1 MYRRS
6 IVNLLVC
13 GALVTT
19 TMIPAFGVV
28 ALVALVLVS
37 LRVLGCA
44 PSRRAQLA
52 WLLAALPSP
61 LGLAGVLIAPIRRWE
76 RAVVLLGLAMQW
88 LPLDAWVRW
97 TTVIVIVSIP
107 VVYPRSRMALLAL
120 LPLLQLAATIT
131 WPLGWD
137 VAVCVA
143 AGAWIVW
150 SWSRGNHPGLWWAVA
165 VLVCG
170 LNSSAAI
177 AVLPWVLVCALAPR
191 AMLEVLSWWGV
202 VGALASGGYG
212 VLAGIGMI
220 PMLSTLQHV
229 RWLAERRMLLVLAL
243 WCVVPVTSSVA
254 RLQTSLSVYGTLY
267 SGAAL
272 GFADATQ
279 RIVAHLPWLAM
290 GLTGVLIWSVWMQW
304 QDEG

>member
-13 GALVTT
+13 GALVCTT
-19 TMIPAFGVV
+19 VVPAFGV
-28 ALVALVLVS
+28 AGLVALVLVA
-37 LRVLGCA
+37 LRLMGRA
-44 PSRRAQLA
+44 PTRRAQLG

-61 LGLAGVLIAPIRRWE
+61 LGLAAVLIAPIRMWE

-88 LPLDAWVRW
+88 LPLDASVRW
-97 TTVIVIVSIP
+97 AIVIAIGMIP
-107 VVYPRSRMALLAL
+107 VVYPTSRLALLAL

-137 VAVCVA
+137 IALCVA

-150 SWSRGNHPGLWWAVA
+150 LWSRGVQTGLWWAVA
-165 VLVCG
+165 LLLCG

-177 AVLPWVLVCALAPR
+177 AVLPWVLVCALVPR
-191 AMLEVLSWWGV
+191 AMLEVFSWWGV

-212 VLAGIGMI
+212 VLAGLGVA
-220 PMLSTLQHV
+220 PLLHTLTRVHW
-229 RWLAERRMLLVLAL
+229 RGERRTLLVLAL
-243 WCVVPVTSSVA
+243 WWMVPASSSVA

-267 SGAAL
+267 SGSAL

-279 RIVAHLPWLAM
+279 RIVAHFPWLVV
-290 GLTGVLIWSVWMQW
+290 GLTGVLLWSVWLQW

>member
-13 GALVTT
+13 GALVCTT
-19 TMIPAFGVV
+19 VVPAFGVA
-28 ALVALVLVS
+28 ALVALVLVA
-37 LRVLGCA
+37 LRLMGRA
-44 PSRRAQLA
+44 PTRRAQLA

-61 LGLAGVLIAPIRRWE
+61 LGLAAVLIAPIRMWE
-76 RAVVLLGLAMQW
+76 RAIVLLGLAMQW
-88 LPLDAWVRW
+88 LPLDASVRW
-97 TTVIVIVSIP
+97 AIVIAIGIIP
-107 VVYPRSRMALLAL
+107 VVYPTSRLALLAL

-137 VAVCVA
+137 IALCVA

-150 SWSRGNHPGLWWAVA
+150 LWSRGVQTGLWWAVA
-165 VLVCG
+165 VLLCG

-177 AVLPWVLVCALAPR
+177 AVLPWVLVCALVPR
-191 AMLEVLSWWGV
+191 AMLEVFSWWGV

-212 VLAGIGMI
+212 VLAGLGVA
-220 PMLSTLQHV
+220 PLLNTLT
-229 RWLAERRMLLVLAL
+229 RINWRGERRTLLVLAL
-243 WCVVPVTSSVA
+243 WCLVPASSSVA

-279 RIVAHLPWLAM
+279 RIVAHFPWLVV
-290 GLTGVLIWSVWMQW
+290 GLTGVLLWSVWLQW

>member
-1 MYRRS
+1 M
-6 IVNLLVC
+6 
-13 GALVTT
+13 
-19 TMIPAFGVV
+19 
-28 ALVALVLVS
+28 
-37 LRVLGCA
+37 
-44 PSRRAQLA
+44 
-52 WLLAALPSP
+52 
-61 LGLAGVLIAPIRRWE
+61 WE

-88 LPLDAWVRW
+88 LPLDASVRW
-97 TTVIVIVSIP
+97 AIVIAIGIIP
-107 VVYPRSRMALLAL
+107 VVYPTSRLALLAL

-137 VAVCVA
+137 IALCVA

-150 SWSRGNHPGLWWAVA
+150 LWSRGVQTSLWWAVA
-165 VLVCG
+165 VLLCG

-177 AVLPWVLVCALAPR
+177 AVLPWVLVCALVPR
-191 AMLEVLSWWGV
+191 AMLEVFSWWGV

-212 VLAGIGMI
+212 VLAGLGVA
-220 PMLSTLQHV
+220 PLLNTLT
-229 RWLAERRMLLVLAL
+229 RINWRGERRTLLVLVL
-243 WCVVPVTSSVA
+243 WCLVPASSSVA

-279 RIVAHLPWLAM
+279 RIVAHFPWLVV
-290 GLTGVLIWSVWMQW
+290 GLTGVLLWSVWLQW

>member
-1 MYRRS
+1 MYRRR

-13 GALVTT
+13 GGLVTT

-37 LRVLGCA
+37 LRVMGC
-44 PSRRAQLA
+44 PPTRRAQLG
-52 WLLAALPSP
+52 WVLAALPNP
-61 LGLAGVLIAPIRRWE
+61 LGAAAVLIAPVRLWE
-76 RAVVLLGLAMQW
+76 RAVMLLGLAAQW
-88 LPLDAWVRW
+88 LPLDTPMRW
-97 TTVIVIVSIP
+97 GIVIAIALIP
-107 VVYPRSRMALLAL
+107 ALYPHTRLSLHAV

-131 WPLGWD
+131 WPIGWD
-137 VAVCVA
+137 VSLCVG

-150 SWSRGNHPGLWWAVA
+150 SWSRGGHPGLWWAVA

-177 AVLPWVLVCALAPR
+177 AVLPWVLVCAVAPR
-191 AMLEVLSWWGV
+191 ALLEVLSWWGV
-202 VGALASGGYG
+202 IGAFASGGYS
-212 VLAGIGMI
+212 VLAGLGVV
-220 PMLSTLQHV
+220 PFLTTLQRA
-229 RWLAERRMLLVLAL
+229 RWVPQQRILLVLAV
-243 WCVVPVTSSVA
+243 WCMVPVTSSVA

-272 GFADATQ
+272 GFADTTQ
-279 RIVAHLPWLAM
+279 RMVAHLPWLAL
-290 GLTGVLIWSVWMQW
+290 GITGVLIWSVWMQW

>member
-13 GALVTT
+13 GALVCTT
-19 TMIPAFGVV
+19 VVPAFGVA
-28 ALVALVLVS
+28 ALVALVLVA
-37 LRVLGCA
+37 LRLMGRA
-44 PSRRAQLA
+44 PTRRVQLA

-61 LGLAGVLIAPIRRWE
+61 LGLAAVLIAPIRMWE
-76 RAVVLLGLAMQW
+76 RAIVLLGLAMQW
-88 LPLDAWVRW
+88 LPLDASVRW
-97 TTVIVIVSIP
+97 AIVIAIGIIP
-107 VVYPRSRMALLAL
+107 VVYPTSRLALLAL

-137 VAVCVA
+137 IALCVA

-150 SWSRGNHPGLWWAVA
+150 LWSRGVQTGLWWAVA
-165 VLVCG
+165 VLLCG

-177 AVLPWVLVCALAPR
+177 AVLPWVLVCALVPR
-191 AMLEVLSWWGV
+191 AMLEVFSWWGV

-212 VLAGIGMI
+212 VLAGLGVA
-220 PMLSTLQHV
+220 PLLNTLT
-229 RWLAERRMLLVLAL
+229 RINWRGERRTLLVLAL
-243 WCVVPVTSSVA
+243 WCLVPASSSVA

-279 RIVAHLPWLAM
+279 RIVAHFPWLVV
-290 GLTGVLIWSVWMQW
+290 GLTGVLLWSVWLQW

>member
-13 GALVTT
+13 GALVCTT
-19 TMIPAFGVV
+19 VVPAFGVA
-28 ALVALVLVS
+28 ALVALVLVA
-37 LRVLGCA
+37 LRLMGRA
-44 PSRRAQLA
+44 PTRRVQLA

-61 LGLAGVLIAPIRRWE
+61 LGLAAVLIAPVRMWE

-88 LPLDAWVRW
+88 LPLDASVRW
-97 TTVIVIVSIP
+97 AIVIAIGIIP
-107 VVYPRSRMALLAL
+107 VVYPTSRLALLAL

-137 VAVCVA
+137 IALCVA

-150 SWSRGNHPGLWWAVA
+150 LWSRGVQTGLWWAVA
-165 VLVCG
+165 VLLCG

-177 AVLPWVLVCALAPR
+177 AVLPWVLVCALVPR
-191 AMLEVLSWWGV
+191 AMLEVFSWWGV

-212 VLAGIGMI
+212 VLAGLGVA
-220 PMLSTLQHV
+220 PLLNTLT
-229 RWLAERRMLLVLAL
+229 RINWRGERRTLLVLAL
-243 WCVVPVTSSVA
+243 WCLVPASSSVA

-279 RIVAHLPWLAM
+279 RIVAHFPWLVV
-290 GLTGVLIWSVWMQW
+290 GLTGLLLWSVWLQW

>member
-13 GALVTT
+13 GALVCTT
-19 TMIPAFGVV
+19 VVPAFGVA
-28 ALVALVLVS
+28 ALVALVLVA
-37 LRVLGCA
+37 LRLMGRA
-44 PSRRAQLA
+44 PTRRAQLA

-61 LGLAGVLIAPIRRWE
+61 LGLAAVLIAPIRMWE

-88 LPLDAWVRW
+88 LPLDASVRW
-97 TTVIVIVSIP
+97 AIVIAIGIIP
-107 VVYPRSRMALLAL
+107 VVYPTSRLALLAL

-137 VAVCVA
+137 LALCVA

-150 SWSRGNHPGLWWAVA
+150 LWSRGVQTGLWWAVA
-165 VLVCG
+165 VLLCG

-177 AVLPWVLVCALAPR
+177 AVLPWVLVCALVPR
-191 AMLEVLSWWGV
+191 AMLEVFSWWGV

-212 VLAGIGMI
+212 VLAGLGVA
-220 PMLSTLQHV
+220 PLLNTLT
-229 RWLAERRMLLVLAL
+229 RINWRGERRTLLVLAL
-243 WCVVPVTSSVA
+243 WCLVPASSSVA

-279 RIVAHLPWLAM
+279 RIVAHFPWLVV
-290 GLTGVLIWSVWMQW
+290 GLTGVLLWSVWLQW

>member
-13 GALVTT
+13 GALVCTT
-19 TMIPAFGVV
+19 VVPAFGVA
-28 ALVALVLVS
+28 ALVALVLVAVR
-37 LRVLGCA
+37 LMGRA
-44 PSRRAQLA
+44 PTRRAQLA

-61 LGLAGVLIAPIRRWE
+61 LGLAAVLIAPIRMWE
-76 RAVVLLGLAMQW
+76 RAIVLLGLAMQW
-88 LPLDAWVRW
+88 LPLDASVRW
-97 TTVIVIVSIP
+97 AIVIAIGIIP
-107 VVYPRSRMALLAL
+107 VVYPMSRLALLAL

-137 VAVCVA
+137 IALCVA

-150 SWSRGNHPGLWWAVA
+150 LWSRGVQTGLWWAVA
-165 VLVCG
+165 VLLCG

-177 AVLPWVLVCALAPR
+177 AVLPWVLVCALVPR
-191 AMLEVLSWWGV
+191 AMLEVFSWWGV

-212 VLAGIGMI
+212 VLAGLGVA
-220 PMLSTLQHV
+220 PLLNTLT
-229 RWLAERRMLLVLAL
+229 RINWRGERRTLLVLAL
-243 WCVVPVTSSVA
+243 WCLVPASSSVA

-279 RIVAHLPWLAM
+279 RIVAHFPWLVV
-290 GLTGVLIWSVWMQW
+290 GLTGVLLWSVWLQW

>member
-13 GALVTT
+13 GALVCTT
-19 TMIPAFGVV
+19 VVPAFGVA
-28 ALVALVLVS
+28 ALVALVLVA
-37 LRVLGCA
+37 LRLMGRA
-44 PSRRAQLA
+44 PTRRVQLA

-61 LGLAGVLIAPIRRWE
+61 LGLAAVLIAPVRMWE

-88 LPLDAWVRW
+88 LPLDASVRW
-97 TTVIVIVSIP
+97 AIVIAIGIIP
-107 VVYPRSRMALLAL
+107 VVYPTSRLALLAL

-137 VAVCVA
+137 IALCVA

-150 SWSRGNHPGLWWAVA
+150 LWSRGVQTGLWWAVA
-165 VLVCG
+165 VLLCG

-177 AVLPWVLVCALAPR
+177 AVLPWVLVCALVPR
-191 AMLEVLSWWGV
+191 AMLEVFSWWGV

-212 VLAGIGMI
+212 VLAGLGVA
-220 PMLSTLQHV
+220 PLLNTLT
-229 RWLAERRMLLVLAL
+229 RINWRGERRTLLVLAL
-243 WCVVPVTSSVA
+243 WCLVPASSSVA

-279 RIVAHLPWLAM
+279 RIVAHFPWLVV
-290 GLTGVLIWSVWMQW
+290 GLTGVLLWSVWLQW

>member
-13 GALVTT
+13 GALVCTT
-19 TMIPAFGVV
+19 VVPAFGVA
-28 ALVALVLVS
+28 ALVALVLVAVR
-37 LRVLGCA
+37 LMGRAPTRRV
-44 PSRRAQLA
+44 QLA

-61 LGLAGVLIAPIRRWE
+61 LGLAAVLIAPIRMWE

-88 LPLDAWVRW
+88 LPLDASVRW
-97 TTVIVIVSIP
+97 AIVIAIGIIP
-107 VVYPRSRMALLAL
+107 VVYPTSRLALLAL

-137 VAVCVA
+137 IALCVA

-150 SWSRGNHPGLWWAVA
+150 LWSRGVQTGLWWAVA
-165 VLVCG
+165 VLLCG

-177 AVLPWVLVCALAPR
+177 AVLPWVLVCALVPR
-191 AMLEVLSWWGV
+191 AMLEVFSWWGV

-212 VLAGIGMI
+212 VLAGLGVA
-220 PMLSTLQHV
+220 PLLNTLT
-229 RWLAERRMLLVLAL
+229 RINWRGERRTLLVLAL
-243 WCVVPVTSSVA
+243 WCLVPASSSVA

-279 RIVAHLPWLAM
+279 RIVAHFPWLVV
-290 GLTGVLIWSVWMQW
+290 GLTGVLLWSVWLQW

>member
-13 GALVTT
+13 GALVCTT
-19 TMIPAFGVV
+19 VVPAIGVA
-28 ALVALVLVS
+28 ALVALVLVA
-37 LRVLGCA
+37 LRLMGRA
-44 PSRRAQLA
+44 PTRRVQLA

-61 LGLAGVLIAPIRRWE
+61 LGLAAVLIAPVRMWE

-88 LPLDAWVRW
+88 LPLDASVRW
-97 TTVIVIVSIP
+97 AIVIAIGIIP
-107 VVYPRSRMALLAL
+107 VVYPTSRLTLLAL

-137 VAVCVA
+137 IALCVA

-150 SWSRGNHPGLWWAVA
+150 LWSRGVQTGLWWAVA
-165 VLVCG
+165 VLLCG

-177 AVLPWVLVCALAPR
+177 AVLPWVLVCALVPR
-191 AMLEVLSWWGV
+191 AMLEVFSWWGV

-212 VLAGIGMI
+212 VLAGLGVA
-220 PMLSTLQHV
+220 PLLNTLT
-229 RWLAERRMLLVLAL
+229 RINWRGERRTLLVLAL
-243 WCVVPVTSSVA
+243 WCLVPASSSVA

-279 RIVAHLPWLAM
+279 RIVAHFPWLVV
-290 GLTGVLIWSVWMQW
+290 GLTGVLLWSVWLQW

>member
-13 GALVTT
+13 GALVCTT
-19 TMIPAFGVV
+19 VVPAFGVA
-28 ALVALVLVS
+28 ALVALVLVA
-37 LRVLGCA
+37 LRLMGRA
-44 PSRRAQLA
+44 PTRRAQLA

-61 LGLAGVLIAPIRRWE
+61 LGLAAVLIAPIRMWE

-88 LPLDAWVRW
+88 LPLDASVRW
-97 TTVIVIVSIP
+97 AIVIAIGIIP
-107 VVYPRSRMALLAL
+107 VVYPTSRLALLAL

-137 VAVCVA
+137 IALCVA

-150 SWSRGNHPGLWWAVA
+150 LWSRGVQTGLWWAVA
-165 VLVCG
+165 VLLCG

-177 AVLPWVLVCALAPR
+177 AVLPWVLVCALVPR
-191 AMLEVLSWWGV
+191 AMLEVFSWWGV

-212 VLAGIGMI
+212 VLAGLGVA
-220 PMLSTLQHV
+220 PLLNTLT
-229 RWLAERRMLLVLAL
+229 RINWRGERRTLLVLAL
-243 WCVVPVTSSVA
+243 WCLVPASSSVA

-279 RIVAHLPWLAM
+279 RIVAHFPWLVV
-290 GLTGVLIWSVWMQW
+290 GLTGVLLWSVWLQW

>member
-13 GALVTT
+13 GALVCTT
-19 TMIPAFGVV
+19 VVPAFGVA
-28 ALVALVLVS
+28 ALVALVLVA
-37 LRVLGCA
+37 LRLMGRA
-44 PSRRAQLA
+44 PTRRAQLA

-61 LGLAGVLIAPIRRWE
+61 LGLAAVLIAPIRMWE
-76 RAVVLLGLAMQW
+76 RAIVLLGLAMQW
-88 LPLDAWVRW
+88 LPLDASVRW
-97 TTVIVIVSIP
+97 AIVIAIGLIP
-107 VVYPRSRMALLAL
+107 VVYPTSRLALLAL

-137 VAVCVA
+137 IALCVA

-150 SWSRGNHPGLWWAVA
+150 LWSRGVQTGLWWAVA
-165 VLVCG
+165 VLLCG

-177 AVLPWVLVCALAPR
+177 AVLPWVLVCALVPR
-191 AMLEVLSWWGV
+191 AMLEVFSWWGV

-212 VLAGIGMI
+212 VLAGLGVA
-220 PMLSTLQHV
+220 PLLNTLT
-229 RWLAERRMLLVLAL
+229 RINWRGERRTLLVLAL
-243 WCVVPVTSSVA
+243 WCLVPASSSVA

-279 RIVAHLPWLAM
+279 RIVAHFPWLVV
-290 GLTGVLIWSVWMQW
+290 GLTGVLLWSVWLQW

>member
-13 GALVTT
+13 GALVCTT
-19 TMIPAFGVV
+19 VVPAFGVA
-28 ALVALVLVS
+28 ALVALVLVA
-37 LRVLGCA
+37 LRLMGRA
-44 PSRRAQLA
+44 PTRRAQLA

-61 LGLAGVLIAPIRRWE
+61 LGLAAVLIAPVRMWE

-88 LPLDAWVRW
+88 LPLDASVRW
-97 TTVIVIVSIP
+97 AIVIAIGIIP
-107 VVYPRSRMALLAL
+107 VVYPTSRLALLAL

-137 VAVCVA
+137 IALCVA

-150 SWSRGNHPGLWWAVA
+150 LWSRGVQTGLWWAVA
-165 VLVCG
+165 VLLCG

-177 AVLPWVLVCALAPR
+177 AVLPWVLVCALVPR
-191 AMLEVLSWWGV
+191 AMLEVFSWWGV

-212 VLAGIGMI
+212 VLAGLGVA
-220 PMLSTLQHV
+220 PLLNTLT
-229 RWLAERRMLLVLAL
+229 RINWRGERRTLLVLAL
-243 WCVVPVTSSVA
+243 WCLVPASSSVA

-279 RIVAHLPWLAM
+279 RIVAHFPWLVV
-290 GLTGVLIWSVWMQW
+290 GLTGVLLWSVWLQW

>member
-6 IVNLLVC
+6 LVNLLVC

-37 LRVLGCA
+37 LRVLGGA
-44 PSRRAQLA
+44 PTRRAQLA
-52 WLLAALPSP
+52 WVLAALPSP
-61 LGLAGVLIAPIRRWE
+61 LGAAAVMFAPVRMWE
-76 RAVVLLGLAMQW
+76 RAVMLLGLVAQW
-88 LPLDAWVRW
+88 LPLDEQIRW
-97 TTVIVIVSIP
+97 SIVIAIALIP
-107 VVYPRSRMALLAL
+107 AVYPQTRLAVHAV
-120 LPLLQLAATIT
+120 LPMLHLATTIT
-131 WPLGWD
+131 WPIGWD

-143 AGAWIVW
+143 AGVWIVW
-150 SWSRGNHPGLWWAVA
+150 SWSRGGHPGLWWAVA

-191 AMLEVLSWWGV
+191 PLLEVLSWWGV

-212 VLAGIGMI
+212 VLAGLGVV
-220 PMLSTLQHV
+220 PLLTTLQRV
-229 RWLAERRMLLVLAL
+229 RWVAERRILLVLAV
-243 WCVVPVTSSVA
+243 WCMVPVTSSVA

-267 SGAAL
+267 SGVAL

-279 RIVAHLPWLAM
+279 RIVAHLPWVAM
-290 GLTGVLIWSVWMQW
+290 GLSGVLIWSVWMQW

>member
-13 GALVTT
+13 GALVCTT
-19 TMIPAFGVV
+19 VVPAIGVA
-28 ALVALVLVS
+28 ALVALVLVA
-37 LRVLGCA
+37 LRLMGRA
-44 PSRRAQLA
+44 PTRRVQLA

-61 LGLAGVLIAPIRRWE
+61 LGLAAVLIAPVRMWE

-88 LPLDAWVRW
+88 LPLDASVRW
-97 TTVIVIVSIP
+97 AIVIAIGIIP
-107 VVYPRSRMALLAL
+107 VVYPTSRLTLLAL

-137 VAVCVA
+137 IALCVA

-150 SWSRGNHPGLWWAVA
+150 LWSRGVQTGLWWAVA
-165 VLVCG
+165 VLLCG

-177 AVLPWVLVCALAPR
+177 AVLPWVLVCALVPR
-191 AMLEVLSWWGV
+191 AMLEVFSWWGV

-212 VLAGIGMI
+212 VLAGLGVA
-220 PMLSTLQHV
+220 PLLNTLT
-229 RWLAERRMLLVLAL
+229 RINWRGERRTLLVLAL
-243 WCVVPVTSSVA
+243 WCLVPASSSVA

-279 RIVAHLPWLAM
+279 RIVAHFPWLVV
-290 GLTGVLIWSVWMQW
+290 GLTGVLFWSVWLQW

>member
-13 GALVTT
+13 GALVCTT
-19 TMIPAFGVV
+19 VVPAFGVA
-28 ALVALVLVS
+28 ALVALVLVA
-37 LRVLGCA
+37 LRLMGRA
-44 PSRRAQLA
+44 PTRRAQLA

-61 LGLAGVLIAPIRRWE
+61 LGLAAVLIAPLRMWE
-76 RAVVLLGLAMQW
+76 RAIVLLGLAMQW
-88 LPLDAWVRW
+88 LPLDASVRW
-97 TTVIVIVSIP
+97 AIVIAIGIIP
-107 VVYPRSRMALLAL
+107 VVYPTSRLALLAL

-137 VAVCVA
+137 IALCVA

-150 SWSRGNHPGLWWAVA
+150 LWSRGVQTGLWWAVA
-165 VLVCG
+165 VLLCG

-177 AVLPWVLVCALAPR
+177 AVLPWVLVCALVPR
-191 AMLEVLSWWGV
+191 AMLEVFSWWGV

-212 VLAGIGMI
+212 VLAGLGVA
-220 PMLSTLQHV
+220 PLLNTLT
-229 RWLAERRMLLVLAL
+229 RINWRGERRTLLVLAL
-243 WCVVPVTSSVA
+243 WCLVPASSSVA

-279 RIVAHLPWLAM
+279 RIVAHFPWLVV
-290 GLTGVLIWSVWMQW
+290 GLTGVLLWSVWLQW

>member
-13 GALVTT
+13 GALVCTT
-19 TMIPAFGVV
+19 VVPAFGVA
-28 ALVALVLVS
+28 ALVALVLVA
-37 LRVLGCA
+37 LRLMGRA
-44 PSRRAQLA
+44 PTRRAQLA

-61 LGLAGVLIAPIRRWE
+61 LGLAAVLIAPVRMWE

-88 LPLDAWVRW
+88 LPLDASVRW
-97 TTVIVIVSIP
+97 AIVIAIGIIP
-107 VVYPRSRMALLAL
+107 VVYPTSRLALLAL

-137 VAVCVA
+137 IALCVA

-150 SWSRGNHPGLWWAVA
+150 LWSRGVQTGLWWAVA
-165 VLVCG
+165 VLLCG

-177 AVLPWVLVCALAPR
+177 AVLPWVLVCALVPR

-212 VLAGIGMI
+212 VLAGLGVA
-220 PMLSTLQHV
+220 PLLNTLT
-229 RWLAERRMLLVLAL
+229 RINWRGERRTLLVLAL
-243 WCVVPVTSSVA
+243 WCLVPASSSVA

-279 RIVAHLPWLAM
+279 RIVAHFPWLVV
-290 GLTGVLIWSVWMQW
+290 GLTGVLLWSVWLQW